1 MRRSFLFFLIAAFVV
16 MVVTA
21 SSAFGAGLADSKAK
35 EAKAGGAKAEAEC
48 KDGVIEAK
56 AGGVVAKAP
65 CVPVPPK

>member
-1 MRRSFLFFLIAAFVV
+1 MRRRFLFFLIAAFVV

-21 SSAFGAGLADSKAK
+21 SSAFGAARA
-35 EAKAGGAKAEAEC
+35 EGAKAEAEC

-65 CVPVPPK
+65 CEPEGTVPGPPE